1 MRPAQIPT
9 RLFAEI
15 LAIVGFIVA
24 ALGALLPS
32 LAPLPQL
39 PALLGALLVVLLAA
53 PAIYWRCMHA
63 VRQAALPAATPP
75 GPVAVPIARLEQ
87 RRLRAIL
94 ATALAHLCG
103 VALTA
108 LAGWYVHAQVGTASP
123 ADAALARQSLAAV
136 VVGGALL
143 SMLLALVVWA
153 LSSARIRAQTFAE
166 RMTADLDRLAQVV
179 KHTDNAVMI
188 TDPSMRI
195 TWVNEGFTRITGYAL
210 EEAAGRTPG
219 NLLGSGKADPQV
231 LQRLADCAA
240 RAEACRVEI
249 LNRTK
254 DGREYWTDTEVQ
266 PLHDADGALTGF
278 MEIGRDITEQRRAAE
293 RLEAALRENSALMA
307 MIDQHALVAVC
318 DRDGHITHVNDA
330 FCRVS
335 GYGRAELIGRSHR
348 FVDGGVEE
356 RSFWEPVWAAAA
368 AGRAWRGE
376 VRNRARDGTLYWVDA
391 TIAPLL
397 DAEGR
402 PDRFITIRGDITA
415 SKRAAAELALER
427 ERLQKANTLLQAI
440 LDNLPCGLSVFD
452 AQMNLLVATPQFRT
466 LLDLPDALFEPAPVP
481 FERLARFNAERGEYG
496 PGDVDALVTQTVER
510 ARQPVAHSFERRRGD
525 LTLEIR
531 GSPLPG
537 GGLVTT
543 YTDVTPRK
551 HVEAVLQR
559 AEALLRG
566 AIEAVDEAFVLF
578 DPEDRLVY
586 CNDKYRQMYASSA
599 DLLVPGN
606 TFEHIVRSGA
616 ERGQYADAVGRV
628 DAWVAE
634 RLAAHRG
641 GNISLVQRL
650 DNGRWVRV
658 VERRMADGHI
668 VGFRIDI
675 SDLMRANEA
684 AEAASQAKSRFV
696 ANMSHEIRTP
706 MNAVLGMLKLLRRTE
721 LDARQLDY
729 AGKAERAALALLG
742 LLNDILD
749 FSKVEAGKLELDPR
763 PFSIDQVLR
772 DLSVVLAGNL
782 GSKPV
787 ELLFDLDPR
796 LPAMVVGDDLRLR
809 QVLVNLSGNALKF
822 TERGEVVVS
831 VRQLARQDARV
842 RLEIAVRDTGIG
854 IARAQ
859 QQHIFSAFAQA
870 EASTTRRFGGTG
882 LGLAICQRLV
892 GVMGGEIRLQSEP
905 GRGSRFSFELELP
918 VAEEVAAVP
927 TPPLRALVIDDNP
940 TARELLSAMAASLGW
955 QVDVADSGAQ
965 ALACIDA
972 AQRDGHDHDAIL
984 VDWQMPGLDGW
995 QTSRHIRER
1004 LRPGRAAPVLMMVTA
1019 YGREKLAQRP
1029 RDEQAL
1035 LDGFLVKPLTASMLL
1050 EAVAAARRPAGAAPA
1065 TLATS
1070 AARLAGLRLLVVE
1083 DNLTNQQ
1090 VAEELL
1096 ADEGAIV
1103 HLAAD
1108 GEQGVAAVAAADPP
1122 YDAVLMDVQ
1131 MPVMDGYGAA
1141 ATIRHGLG
1149 LASLPII
1156 AMTANTM
1163 PGDREASLA
1172 AGMDDHVGK
1181 PFDLD
1186 ELVTVLLK
1194 HVHRQAAAR
1203 PPGIQSASRRPPGGG
1218 PAALPDP
1225 ALARAHA
1232 LGIGLQAALDRLGG
1246 KTGAWLRSARSFTQE
1261 LPQHRGSLHRLL
1273 QEGRPDDAA
1282 RLMHT
1287 IKGVAAMLGADALA
1301 AAAAG
1306 AELQLRAGTA
1316 ADTAALTAR
1325 MGHEL
1330 DHARAALLQLVALLD
1345 AGEPA
1350 PAARDATALMAALG
1364 ALAPMLAGADMAATD
1379 LFADLQA
1386 AHEDAWGPALQP
1398 LADSMAQ
1405 LDFGAALSACVALQ
1419 ERLAGATP

>member
-24 ALGALLPS
+24 ALGALLPT

-39 PALLGALLVVLLAA
+39 PALPGALLVVLLAA

-188 TDPSMRI
+188 TDAAMRI
-195 TWVNEGFTRITGYAL
+195 TWVNEGFTRITGYAQ
-210 EEAAGRTPG
+210 EEATGRTPG
-219 NLLGSGKADPQV
+219 ELLGSGKADPQV

-266 PLHDADGALTGF
+266 PLLDADGALTGF

-356 RSFWEPVWAAAA
+356 RSFWAPVWAAAA

-376 VRNRARDGTLYWVDA
+376 VRNRAKDGTLYWVDT

-496 PGDVDALVTQTVER
+496 PGDVDALVAQTVER
-510 ARQPVAHSFERRRGD
+510 ARQPVAHSFERRRGE

-772 DLSVVLAGNL
+772 DLSVVLTGNL

-787 ELLFDLDPR
+787 ELLFDIDPH
-796 LPAMVVGDDLRLR
+796 LPALVVGDDLRLR
-809 QVLVNLSGNALKF
+809 QVLINLSGNALKF

-831 VRQLARQDARV
+831 VRQLARGDALV
-842 RLEIAVRDTGIG
+842 RLEFAVRDTGIG
-854 IARAQ
+854 IAPAQ
-859 QQHIFSAFAQA
+859 QQHVFSAFSQA

-892 GVMGGEIRLQSEP
+892 AVMGGEIRLESEP
-905 GRGSRFSFELELP
+905 GRGSRFSFELDLP
-918 VAEEVAAVP
+918 VPDDTAAVRAAP
-927 TPPLRALVIDDNP
+927 TPPLRMPTIADDPAPSALP
-940 TARELLSAMAASLGW
+940 SALASPPAW
-955 QVDVADSGAQ
+955 QVHAPP
-965 ALACIDA
+965 A
-972 AQRDGHDHDAIL
+972 A
-984 VDWQMPGLDGW
+984 
-995 QTSRHIRER
+995 
-1004 LRPGRAAPVLMMVTA
+1004 
-1019 YGREKLAQRP
+1019 
-1029 RDEQAL
+1029 
-1035 LDGFLVKPLTASMLL
+1035 
-1050 EAVAAARRPAGAAPA
+1050 
-1065 TLATS
+1065 S

-1141 ATIRHGLG
+1141 AAIRHGLG
-1149 LASLPII
+1149 LAALPII

-1163 PGDREASLA
+1163 PGDRDASLA

-1186 ELVTVLLK
+1186 ELVAVLLK

-1203 PPGIQSASRRPPGGG
+1203 PPGVHSASRPPGGG
-1218 PAALPDP
+1218 AAALPEP
-1225 ALARAHA
+1225 VLTRAHA
-1232 LGIGLQAALDRLGG
+1232 LGIGLQAALDRLAG
-1246 KTGAWLRSARSFTQE
+1246 KTGVWLRSARSFTQE
-1261 LPQHRGSLHRLL
+1261 LPQHRASLQQLL
-1273 QEGRPDDAA
+1273 QEGRLDDAA

-1306 AELQLRAGTA
+1306 AEVQLRSGTA
-1316 ADTAALTAR
+1316 ADTAALPAR

-1330 DHARAALLQLVALLD
+1330 DHARAALQQLVTLLD

-1350 PAARDATALMAALG
+1350 PAARDTAALTAALE
-1364 ALAPMLAGADMAATD
+1364 ALAPLLAGADMAATD

-1398 LADSMAQ
+1398 LADAMAQ
-1405 LDFGAALSACVALQ
+1405 LDFGAALSACVALR